1 MESRSAA
8 GAKDGGDAAL
18 CSTQEEVRLKGYT
31 FHYHPTKTVDV
42 HQAV

>member
-8 GAKDGGDAAL
+8 ATKDGGDAAL
-18 CSTQEEVRLKGYT
+18 CSAQEEVRLKGYT
-31 FHYHPTKTVDV
+31 FQYHPTKIVDV